1 MKTFMKTYRVVRE
14 ESYEN
19 MVKQYMNEGFD
30 ESTAR
35 ELREYR
41 EGLDTGI
48 ALGLSCGIVFTA
60 IMTVIISTHK

>member
-1 MKTFMKTYRVVRE
+1 MKTFMKAYRIARE

-19 MVKQYMNEGFD
+19 MVTQYMNEGFD

-41 EGLDTGI
+41 EGLDTG
-48 ALGLSCGIVFTA
+48 AMMGVTCGVVFTTLIAA
-60 IMTVIISTHK
+60 IIVHK